1 MNTTNGYVLAMFAAV
16 LAVFGNTTVEVIKH
30 RVLEP
35 VSEAT
40 ARSVSTSGYQ
50 YANEAPGF
58 TYADE
63 AVGYTY
69 ADDPPSVVCTPQIN
83 RQPNNCHS
91 P

>member
-1 MNTTNGYVLAMFAAV
+1 MNTTNPFVLAVFAAV
-16 LAVFGNTTVEVIKH
+16 LAVLGSTTVEVIKL

-35 VSEAT
+35 LSEAT
-40 ARSVSTSGYQ
+40 APPVSIGGYQ

-63 AVGYTY
+63 AVGFTY
-69 ADDPPSVVCTPQIN
+69 ADEAPSALCTPRMN
-83 RQPNNCHS
+83 RQSNNCHS